1 MNPILE
7 NGAGGIRSP
16 GMYVLYIPSDP
27 PAPSDGG
34 FLPPFP
40 PLRRRRAHKAH
51 FISPYLVE
59 SLTHFE
65 LLKLETRKVS
75 KDGSLKYHRS
85 RGDSNPRNLRRLN
98 GFQDRLL
105 QPLGHRSRK
114 VLNNNVNK
122 EGLSRPLHP
131 DPVSWNNIQIVV
143 KMLF

>member
-16 GMYVLYIPSDP
+16 GMYVLYIPSNP

-40 PLRRRRAHKAH
+40 PLGRRRLR
-51 FISPYLVE
+51 FE